1 MRIQGKE
8 KRARERERER
18 EREDNFVPIRFFQKS
33 LDPTRFPASG
43 NSLAC
48 AASIYGNSRGRGR
61 RGGRV

>member
-8 KRARERERER
+8 KRRERERGR
-18 EREDNFVPIRFFQKS
+18 GRTISFPFGFFKK
-33 LDPTRFPASG
+33 PTRFPASG

-48 AASIYGNSRGRGR
+48 AASIYGNSRERGR

>member
-8 KRARERERER
+8 KRERERER